1 MKRENNS
8 LNCPLNLLCVVLQKF
23 LIVMLP
29 KRNACINLKSILPLF
44 MTKDFCL
51 SKDFPLKAMAIVFLV
66 NKLIKPENDLS
77 RLNLPCRKEEVS
89 LQRGILRRLV
99 KNRADF
105 RKMLI
110 TVSVR
115 KSYLSPKALRG
126 LLSWKI

>member
-1 MKRENNS
+1 MA
-8 LNCPLNLLCVVLQKF
+8 LLLTQKAFLVLIKV
-23 LIVMLP
+23 LL
-29 KRNACINLKSILPLF
+29 ILPLI
-44 MTKDFCL
+44 
-51 SKDFPLKAMAIVFLV
+51 AMAIVFLV